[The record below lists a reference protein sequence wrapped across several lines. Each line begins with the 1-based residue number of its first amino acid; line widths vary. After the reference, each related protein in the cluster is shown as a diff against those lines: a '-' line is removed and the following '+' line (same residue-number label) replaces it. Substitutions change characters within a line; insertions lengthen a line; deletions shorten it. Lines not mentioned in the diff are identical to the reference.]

1 MTCHNCGSAI
11 ANKHG
16 DLHSQHLCAA
26 CTTAY
31 TWGYLAAEGRARTQ
45 ERAPSAL
52 RWFQRW
58 RARGSGAGSMSDVG
72 APIDGRQYETLL

>member
-11 ANKHG
+11 AHTRG

-31 TWGYLAAEGRARTQ
+31 TWGYLAAEGRTRAQ
-45 ERAPSAL
+45 ERTPSVW

-58 RARGSGAGSMSDVG
+58 GARGSGARATRDTGVPV
-72 APIDGRQYETLL
+72 ARRRYETLL

>member
-11 ANKHG
+11 AHTRG
-16 DLHSQHLCAA
+16 DLHSLHLCAT

-31 TWGYLAAEGRARTQ
+31 TWGYLAAEARARGQ
-45 ERAPSAL
+45 ERAQSVP

-58 RARGSGAGSMSDVG
+58 SVRGRDAAATRDANVPVAGH
-72 APIDGRQYETLL
+72 RYETLL